1 MLNPVFLLADHFARH
16 LSQTFEGVFGA
27 AAFRQGELVGA
38 AARLLVERLSL
49 SDALYHNAEHTV
61 FVTLV
66 AQDILRGRRLRHNVS
81 ADDWLHFI
89 LAALTHDIG
98 YMRGVCRGDT
108 PQRCVIDASGATI
121 ELPRGASD
129 AFLAPWHIERSKIA
143 VQERFAGHDLVNPE
157 RIARAIEL
165 TRFPVP
171 DDADHKETDTEAGL
185 VRAADLIGQ
194 LGDPLYPKKLN
205 ALFHE
210 FAETGM
216 NAVLG
221 YASPADLTDHYPGF
235 FWSRV
240 EPYLEHGIEAL
251 NLTVE
256 GRQWLAN
263 LYAHVCVIEHDR
275 RSMGPSAGPSPS
287 MASVR
292 PLHARQPTT
301 A

>member
-1 MLNPVFLLADHFARH
+1 MRNPVFLLADHFARN
-16 LSQTFEGVFGA
+16 LSQTFESVFGA
-27 AAFRQGELVGA
+27 AAFRQGELLGT
-38 AARLLVERLSL
+38 AARLIVERLSL

-89 LAALTHDIG
+89 LAALTHDVG
-98 YMRGVCRGDT
+98 YMRGICRSDT
-108 PQRCVIDASGATI
+108 AQHCVIDTRGGTI

-129 AFLAPWHIERSKIA
+129 AFLAPWHVERSKIA
-143 VQERFAGHDLVNPE
+143 VRERFAGHDLVDAE
-157 RIARAIEL
+157 RVARAIEL

-221 YASPADLTDHYPGF
+221 YTSPADLVDHYPGF

-240 EPYLEHGIEAL
+240 EPYLGPAIEAL

-263 LYAHVCVIEHDR
+263 LYSHVCVIEHDR
-275 RSMGPSAGPSPS
+275 RAMGPSAGPSPVA
-287 MASVR
+287 ASLR
-292 PLHARQPTT
+292 PIHAKRP
-301 A
+301 APA